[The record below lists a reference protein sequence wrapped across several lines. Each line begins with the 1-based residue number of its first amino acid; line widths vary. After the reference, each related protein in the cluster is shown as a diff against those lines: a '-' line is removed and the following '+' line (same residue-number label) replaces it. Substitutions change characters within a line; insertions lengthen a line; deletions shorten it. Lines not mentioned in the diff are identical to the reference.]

1 MFLMPSRY
9 EPCGLNQMYSL
20 RYGTVPIV
28 RETGGLADTIQ
39 DVDEQPGEGNGFV
52 FREYRSG
59 KMLDALQRAVKFFA
73 DRDRWQELVERAMG
87 ADFSWARSAEKYHQ
101 LYLRALE
108 K

>member
-1 MFLMPSRY
+1 
-9 EPCGLNQMYSL
+9 MYSL

-39 DVDEQPGEGNGFV
+39 DVDEQPEEGNGFV
-52 FREYRSG
+52 FRDYHSRE
-59 KMLDALQRAVKFFA
+59 MLSALARAVKFFA
-73 DRDRWQELVERAMG
+73 DRGRWQELVERAMA